1 MDDFGTGYTSLSY
14 LQRLPIDVLKIDRSF
29 VTEMLKDRDSV
40 AIIRAVLS
48 LADALGLKTTA
59 EGVETEELAEALT
72 EREIG
77 RAPRRERVGQYVEIS
92 WVAGTLKK
100 KTKKK

>member
-1 MDDFGTGYTSLSY
+1 MRISDWSSDVCSSDLY

-29 VTEMLKDRDSV
+29 VTEMLKGRDSV

-72 EREIG
+72 ELG
-77 RAPRRERVGQYVEIS
+77 CTFGQGFFFARPLGPDAALDYWLS
-92 WVAGTLKK
+92 RDA
-100 KTKKK
+100 